1 MALSLK
7 IFDVSHNVR
16 AKEYVL
22 RELAAGNSLSKRV
35 CKEVDLSRGRL
46 FVGLPNGVDLAT
58 LDDFDW
64 GGLRVGPVTYKEY
77 LARIAAAFIADPGHF
92 VLIQDTFTLGDD
104 LPTSGYRYQAY
115 GIAYGNEVYWLL
127 TNPEISDDDLLAVIC
142 SGSPY
147 PYAVF
152 FCSAGTPSGKLKINE
167 LGLDE
172 IVPTITG
179 IAVGAFDED
188 SFLLWWSAD
197 SPTPFTIESHCDR
210 G

>member
-64 GGLRVGPVTYKEY
+64 GGLRVGPYSYKEL
-77 LARIAAAFIADPGHF
+77 LARIAITFITDPGRAVF
-92 VLIQDTFTLGDD
+92 IQDMFSTRTNLLDPDYPYRKYSITYKEEVYMLLSSTDIPEDD
-104 LPTSGYRYQAY
+104 LMSVMA
-115 GIAYGNEVYWLL
+115 
-127 TNPEISDDDLLAVIC
+127 C
-142 SGSPY
+142 GSPY
-147 PYAVF
+147 PYSVF
-152 FCSAGTPSGKLKINE
+152 YSAAGPWVETLKISDKDLN
-167 LGLDE
+167 D
-172 IVPTITG
+172 IVNTVTG
-179 IAVGAFDED
+179 IAVGAFDDD

-197 SPTPFTIESHCDR
+197 SPTPFMIESL
-210 G
+210 